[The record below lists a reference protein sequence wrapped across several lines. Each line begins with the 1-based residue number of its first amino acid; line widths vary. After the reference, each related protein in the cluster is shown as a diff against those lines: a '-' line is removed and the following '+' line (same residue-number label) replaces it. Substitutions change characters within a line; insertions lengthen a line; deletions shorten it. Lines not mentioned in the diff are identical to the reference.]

1 MITMY
6 LVMAVRGA
14 VFVLFVLASLIALV
28 HWAVKHKHLQP
39 FGALPRAMRKLS
51 EPFIRPLER
60 RIVSRGGNPIHAP
73 YYLFWLV
80 LLGGLVAIGISE
92 WLVGLVFSLSASAA
106 AGPRG
111 ILLFLVNGIFSILIL
126 ALFVRIIASWI
137 QLNPYSRFMRV
148 VHALTDWLLD
158 PLRRMLPPFGPLD
171 LSPLVAYLMLA
182 LARWFLLGLLSQ
194 L

>member
-1 MITMY
+1 MISMY
-6 LVMAVRGA
+6 LVLAVRGA
-14 VFVLFVLASLIALV
+14 VFVLFVLASIIALV
-28 HWAVKHKHLQP
+28 HWAVKNKHLQP
-39 FGALPRAMRKLS
+39 FGALPRAMRQLS

-60 RIVSRGGNPIHAP
+60 KIVSRGGNPVNAP

-80 LLGGLVAIGISE
+80 LLGGLAAIGLSQ
-92 WLVGLVFSLSASAA
+92 WLVELIFSLSASAA

-111 ILLFLVNGIFSILIL
+111 ILIFLVNGIFSLLIL
-126 ALFVRIIASWI
+126 ALFARIIASWI

-158 PLRRMLPPFGPLD
+158 PLRRILPPFGPLD
-171 LSPLVAYLMLA
+171 LSPLVAYLMLS
-182 LARWFLLGLLSQ
+182 LARWFVLSI

>member
-1 MITMY
+1 MISMY

-14 VFVLFVLASLIALV
+14 VLVMFVLASIIALT
-28 HWAVKHKHLQP
+28 HWAVKNKHLQP
-39 FGALPRAMRKLS
+39 FGAIPRALRRLS
-51 EPFIRPLER
+51 EPLVRPLER
-60 RIVSRGGNPIHAP
+60 KILSTGGNPVNAP

-80 LLGGLVAIGISE
+80 LLGGLVAIGLSQ

-111 ILLFLVNGIFSILIL
+111 ILLFVVNGIFSILIL

-137 QLNPYSRFMRV
+137 QLNPYSRPMRV
-148 VHALTDWLLD
+148 VHGLTDWLLD
-158 PLRRMLPPFGPLD
+158 PLRKVLPPFGAFD
-171 LSPLVAYLMLA
+171 LSPLVAYLMLY
-182 LARWFLLGLLSQ
+182 LARWFVLSI